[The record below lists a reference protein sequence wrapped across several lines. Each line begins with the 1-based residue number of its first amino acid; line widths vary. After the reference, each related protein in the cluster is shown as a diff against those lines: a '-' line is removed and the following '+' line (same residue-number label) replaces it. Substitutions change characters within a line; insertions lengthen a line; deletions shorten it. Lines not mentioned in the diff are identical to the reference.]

1 MASERTRVQ
10 IGLIA
15 AIAVFVL
22 CMALIISGA
31 MRRGDLNEGLKGSL
45 APDFSLRDADNR
57 PVRLSELRGNVVVVY
72 FGGHTPDSAESSAT
86 PPATAPSGS
95 ATANSGTADSVTT
108 DSGTADSVT
117 TDSGTAVADQ
127 STVNHS
133 SSVNDSSATLA
144 SASTPAAAN
153 AGRAN
158 SGAGISDIQQVTE
171 LCREKHVK
179 FLNLQTPSLLH
190 PDEASAIDENGIVL
204 NSNDGT
210 IDTLFDTTGDVARR
224 FKIDREN
231 GKPTFFVIDPSGVI
245 RYRGDTV
252 SEAAAEAMRAPATQ
266 PSSGQ
271 QMAQSLL
278 SGEALN
284 LPGVNGHL

>member
-95 ATANSGTADSVTT
+95 ATAN
-108 DSGTADSVT
+108 SGTADSVT